1 MTEKEYYNEYL
12 NGLHQSE
19 YNLFRFSDKE
29 TRIELARNWLFN
41 NNETLKKI
49 DTPERIDEIIAW
61 SKLYDLNS
69 LKKDCS
75 DKIKVR
81 EYIANKGFNHLLN
94 DIYGIYNSFDEID
107 FNKLP
112 NQFVIKCNHGSG
124 YNIIVKDKNI
134 FNKNKAREQ
143 INEWMSLNYAYI
155 AGYEWQY
162 EYIKPM
168 ILIEKYLI
176 QPIIDWQWYMYKGI
190 CYGVSF
196 SRKISSDIIEH
207 LAFIDQ
213 NGKKM
218 DYYLGPKPN
227 MFNYHSNTFAEMLPY
242 VLELSKDFDFV
253 RVDLYNFQG
262 KIYFS
267 ELTFSPCSG
276 KILYHKL

>member
-94 DIYGIYNSFDEID
+94 DIYGIYNAFD
-107 FNKLP
+107 
-112 NQFVIKCNHGSG
+112 
-124 YNIIVKDKNI
+124 
-134 FNKNKAREQ
+134 
-143 INEWMSLNYAYI
+143 
-155 AGYEWQY
+155 
-162 EYIKPM
+162 
-168 ILIEKYLI
+168 
-176 QPIIDWQWYMYKGI
+176 
-190 CYGVSF
+190 
-196 SRKISSDIIEH
+196 
-207 LAFIDQ
+207 
-213 NGKKM
+213 
-218 DYYLGPKPN
+218 
-227 MFNYHSNTFAEMLPY
+227 
-242 VLELSKDFDFV
+242 
-253 RVDLYNFQG
+253 
-262 KIYFS
+262 
-267 ELTFSPCSG
+267 
-276 KILYHKL
+276 